1 MHLPPIVAPLN
12 PFYTSFGY
20 NHPIKKAFDKGLMP
34 DVKKGLLGHDLTRKN
49 RSLEHLTPR
58 SQGGG
63 LQWNNVALT
72 DKMANSKRGL
82 KPIEEMVTKQM
93 WIAYLKQFINVK
105 NQYINGM
112 LYIKALCKRFKIDI
126 KEILNA

>member
-1 MHLPPIVAPLN
+1 MHLPPVVAPLN

-34 DVKKGLLGHDLTRKN
+34 EVKKGLLGHPINKET

-82 KPIEEMVTKQM
+82 KPIEEMVTKEM
-93 WIAYLKQFINVK
+93 WIAYLKQFKKVK
-105 NQYINGM
+105 NEYINGM

-126 KEILNA
+126 KEVLNA